1 MKKNKKRTRKAFL
14 FIKAFIRLIDKKI
27 ITPIT
32 KFILLISEKLGKRT
46 DRFERWLVKKN
57 TLLFISLVLAI
68 ALFIM
73 VDNKSITLVDSYAEV
88 LHNQKVE
95 AIYNTETYVV
105 EGLPETVDVT
115 LIGRK
120 NDMYLAKQSS
130 KGTVTVDISN
140 LKEGTHKVTLSYE
153 SNVNTINYKL
163 DPSTVNITIY
173 EKVSSTKAITIDTIN
188 KESLS
193 AKLSV
198 SKVSIDKTDVIIKGA
213 EHTIK
218 KVANVRALV
227 DINKL
232 VDPEVGVVE
241 LENVPLIAYDTNGK
255 VVDVEMVPNKVTA
268 IINIDSPH
276 KEVPIKVIPEGEVQ
290 FGKAISSITS
300 SITKVTIY
308 GSNDVISKIEYLP
321 ITIDVRNLNTN
332 KEYNVSITAPEGIR
346 DLSVKTTKINVS
358 LGEELTKEIKDIR
371 IETTNLDSNYKAAA
385 IGESSIKTTVI
396 VKGTKEVLNSIDE
409 TKIKAIVDLSGYKEG
424 EHEVTIK
431 VTGDD
436 VKATYTPKT
445 TKIKIRISKK

>member
-73 VDNKSITLVDSYAEV
+73 IDNKSITLVDSYAEV

-173 EKVSSTKAITIDTIN
+173 EKVSSTKTITIDTIN

-300 SITKVTIY
+300 SVTKVTIY

>member
-1 MKKNKKRTRKAFL
+1 M
-14 FIKAFIRLIDKKI
+14 
-27 ITPIT
+27 
-32 KFILLISEKLGKRT
+32 G
-46 DRFERWLVKKN
+46 
-57 TLLFISLVLAI
+57 
-68 ALFIM
+68 
-73 VDNKSITLVDSYAEV
+73 
-88 LHNQKVE
+88 
-95 AIYNTETYVV
+95 
-105 EGLPETVDVT
+105 
-115 LIGRK
+115 
-120 NDMYLAKQSS
+120 
-130 KGTVTVDISN
+130 
-140 LKEGTHKVTLSYE
+140 
-153 SNVNTINYKL
+153 NTI
-163 DPSTVNITIY
+163 
-173 EKVSSTKAITIDTIN
+173 E
-188 KESLS
+188 
-193 AKLSV
+193 
-198 SKVSIDKTDVIIKGA
+198 KTDVIIKGA

-431 VTGDD
+431 ITGDD

>member
-1 MKKNKKRTRKAFL
+1 MKKNKKRTKKVFL

-57 TLLFISLVLAI
+57 TLLFISLVLSI
-68 ALFIM
+68 FLFIM

-130 KGTVTVDISN
+130 KGTVAVDISN
-140 LKEGTHKVTLSYE
+140 LKEGTHKVSLSYE

-173 EKVSSTKAITIDTIN
+173 EKVSSTKTITIDTIN
-188 KESLS
+188 KESLD

-198 SKVSIDKTDVIIKGA
+198 SKVSVDKNDVIIKGA

-218 KVANVRALV
+218 QVANVRALV

-255 VVDVEMVPNKVTA
+255 VVEVEMVPNKVTA

-290 FGKAISSITS
+290 FGKAISAITS

-321 ITIDVRNLNTN
+321 ITVDVRNLSTN

-346 DLSVKTTKINVS
+346 DLSVKNTKINVS
-358 LGEELTKEIKDIR
+358 LGEEITKEIKDIH

-385 IGESSIKTTVI
+385 IGESSIKTNVI